1 MKYSEPEKISASV
14 FAKKKGIS
22 TSAMYEL
29 LYAAGYLVKQGDK
42 AELTEEGKS
51 AGGEIFT
58 SKKFG
63 EYVVW
68 PENLKLANAPEGIS
82 EQRLI
87 TATSIGEHFTI
98 SAKKANYML
107 SELGWITKSLKG
119 WTVTDYGK
127 KLGGV
132 QSKHKTS
139 GVSYV
144 RWPEAIVNIGALR
157 DSASQITGKNS
168 SQSADSEKET
178 SASTSFREKFP
189 ARHRAM
195 DGHMVRSKAEMLI
208 DNWFYMADIAHAYE
222 RKLPIEESAYCD
234 FYIPSGKVYIE
245 YWGYENDSTYLTRK
259 KEKTALYNKY
269 NFNLIELKD
278 EHVQNLDDI
287 LPRLLLEF
295 GIKAY

>member
-1 MKYSEPEKISASV
+1 MKYSEPKKISASV
-14 FAKKKGIS
+14 LAKKKGIP
-22 TSAMYEL
+22 TRAMYEL
-29 LYAAGYLVKQGDK
+29 LYEAGYLIKQGDK
-42 AELTEEGKS
+42 AELTEQGKS
-51 AGGEIFT
+51 AGGETAT

-63 EYVVW
+63 EYMVW

-87 TATSIGEHFTI
+87 TATSIGKHFTI
-98 SAKKANYML
+98 SATKINYML
-107 SELGWITKSLKG
+107 SELGWITKSLQG
-119 WTVTDYGK
+119 WNVTDYGK

-132 QSKHKTS
+132 QSKHSTS
-139 GVSYV
+139 GVPYV
-144 RWPEAIVNIGALR
+144 RWPEAIVHIGALQ
-157 DSASQITGKNS
+157 DSASQITGKSS

-178 SASTSFREKFP
+178 STSTTFREKFP
-189 ARHRAM
+189 ARHRTM

-208 DNWFYMADIAHAYE
+208 DNWFYVADIAHAYE

-245 YWGYENDSTYLTRK
+245 YWGYENDRKYLARK

-278 EHVQNLDDI
+278 EHVQNLDDM
-287 LPRLLLEF
+287 LPPLLLQFE
-295 GIKAY
+295 IKAY